1 MDHRQLQ
8 ESVGI
13 VERHPGAIGN
23 NEEEEREHADRHEH
37 KKERIMPGDCS
48 EDRIQRVTPRD
59 DCEAAYG
66 EKENRLGKYCEAR
79 FSACA
84 HPFEAAADVKGSE
97 YLEKSPER
105 KQIGE
110 KDDVTWK

>member
-1 MDHRQLQ
+1 
-8 ESVGI
+8 
-13 VERHPGAIGN
+13 
-23 NEEEEREHADRHEH
+23 
-37 KKERIMPGDCS
+37 MPGDCS

-84 HPFEAAADVKGSE
+84 HPFEASGDVKGSE
-97 YLEKSPER
+97 YLGKSAER
-105 KQIGE
+105 KQICG
-110 KDDVTWK
+110 KDDGTWKLDCSWPSLVIEEGRESDMAPNQYRCPTGH